1 MLEMIFNFAPRWL
14 ALYKTPMRPEA
25 KRRWGTYR
33 KLGCALFVTVVTL
46 GLGGVTTIL
55 DICWSLLAHHQA
67 IGGLDINMRLVWWFS
82 GALVVGLGEWFL
94 GESRFRLPSK
104 PVASDVPGSAQLGST
119 AL

>member
-1 MLEMIFNFAPRWL
+1 MLEMIFNFVPRWL
-14 ALYKTPMRPEA
+14 ALYKIPISPEA

-55 DICWSLLAHHQA
+55 DICWDLLAHHHA
-67 IGGLDINMRLVWWFS
+67 VGGLDINMRLVWWFS

-94 GESRFRLPSK
+94 SESRFRLPSK
-104 PVASDVPGSAQLGST
+104 PVASDVPGSTQLGST